1 MADSIISKL
10 LNSDEPS
17 IRYKVLVKIL
27 GENPN
32 SKEIE
37 DLQHQIKISRRV
49 QSLLSERD
57 SDGRI
62 PFHPYR
68 KWYGAHWVLTSLA
81 ELHYP
86 SGDKTLIPLKEQ
98 IYEWLFSK
106 KQLNDFKNIDGRVR
120 IHASMEGNAIYYL
133 LSLGIADNRTDE
145 LVKRLLMYQWQDG
158 GWNCDKKPKAMK
170 SSFMESLIP
179 LRAMIYYAKMKKNS
193 DAKNA
198 SIKASD
204 IFLKR
209 KLFKSQKKGEI
220 IKEDFITL
228 HYPCYWHYDI
238 LFGLKVLAEG
248 SFITDPRCKDA
259 LDLLE
264 SKKLPDGGFP
274 AEKKYYVATDQFKS
288 SRSLVNWGGTSKK
301 RINEFMTT
309 DALFVLKEAGR
320 FKPI

>member
-1 MADSIISKL
+1 DL
-10 LNSDEPS
+10 S

-86 SGDKTLIPLKEQ
+86 SGDKTLIPLREQ

-179 LRAMIYYAKMKKNS
+179 LRAMICYAKLKKNS

-209 KLFKSQKKGEI
+209 KLFKSKKKGEI

-274 AEKKYYVATDQFKS
+274 AEKKYYVATD
-288 SRSLVNWGGTSKK
+288 
-301 RINEFMTT
+301 
-309 DALFVLKEAGR
+309 
-320 FKPI
+320 